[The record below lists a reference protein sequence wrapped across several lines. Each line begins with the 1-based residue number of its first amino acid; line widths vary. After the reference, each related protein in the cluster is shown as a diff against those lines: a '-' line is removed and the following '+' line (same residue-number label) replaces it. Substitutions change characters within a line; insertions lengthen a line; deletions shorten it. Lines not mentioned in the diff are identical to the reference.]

1 MVSSRKRG
9 FRCYAFSETGSFRF
23 HFSHARLLEAEVAD
37 SLRGLALPST
47 IELVLRER
55 EKASPAPE
63 KPLVQTAP
71 PVQEEEEEEEEVL
84 LPVASLRARQE
95 ALLKRVASLA
105 AASPLAE
112 AALAASPGRVAL
124 ALQVAS
130 PCSRWRAKV
139 SRSAFE
145 MASRP

>member
-1 MVSSRKRG
+1 
-9 FRCYAFSETGSFRF
+9 
-23 HFSHARLLEAEVAD
+23 
-37 SLRGLALPST
+37 LALTST

-112 AALAASPGRVAL
+112 AALGETASGRVAL

>member
-1 MVSSRKRG
+1 M
-9 FRCYAFSETGSFRF
+9 
-23 HFSHARLLEAEVAD
+23 AD

-105 AASPLAE
+105 EASPVAE
-112 AALAASPGRVAL
+112 AALTTSPGKACSAGTALLGRAALL
-124 ALQVAS
+124 ALRVTA
-130 PCSRWRAKV
+130 PRSRWRAKV
-139 SRSAFE
+139 PRSASE